1 MPADEAQDESVTL
14 ADWLRAQPDEAIIR
28 LFLLRPDLATPPPPD
43 FTVLAARM
51 EVRVSVTRVVDR
63 LDTFV
68 HEVLQALTVL
78 PAGASLAELTA
89 FTGHREVAAAVRR
102 LRELGLLWGDD
113 TALRIVGMAVDLV
126 GERPLGL
133 GRPVRQCLSSYRN
146 VQLNRLAAALGGI
159 PSQGVGAGSGSDR
172 DGGGGWGGPGG
183 RPDLVSVVGALF
195 DEPARIHGWVE
206 SCTPRARELLERLAS
221 ETSLGSTT
229 AAHRVVPVEQAR
241 TPVEELL
248 ARGLIIGID
257 DEKVELPREVGLVV
271 RGGTPAGPLH
281 PRPPE
286 LEGTAIGVAS
296 VDAAAALTAQTIV
309 RWVTTIVEAWGETP
323 LTPLRTGGL
332 SVRDLRA
339 TARLLDTDERVAAF
353 VVELAWAAGL
363 VDATTG
369 NDVQFMP
376 TAAYDRW
383 GTEPIE
389 VRWAVLVDSWLR
401 APIATWLIG
410 ERDERGRQIA
420 ALSSEVRR
428 GVARELRAD
437 VLRALGAA
445 PAGMAPSAASL
456 RALLAWRAPRRTGTF
471 LDRTVEST
479 VVDAELLGVTGRGAP
494 STVGRV
500 IIDRLETEAADPAH
514 TPLTSGRPA
523 GGDTDLCQ
531 RLADVLGPL
540 LPEPVEELLL
550 QADLTAVAPGP
561 LVPRVAAR
569 LARMADIE
577 STGAATVYRFTE
589 ESLRRAFD
597 SGLTAEDL
605 HDDLARWGRTG
616 IPQGLTYLIDDT
628 ARRHGRMRA
637 GPAASYLRC
646 DDTALLSEVVV
657 SRGTQALGLRRIA
670 PTIVISSLPVN
681 DLLAG
686 LREAGYAPVAEAPDG
701 RVLLSRP
708 TTHRTPARARSSSG
722 DVADSRLAQ
731 ARDVLRL
738 VRRGDDSARTL
749 RAARSTDI
757 AGFGLTRS
765 APLIL
770 TMLQDAVREKQ
781 RILLG
786 YVDQQGTPRDRIVRP
801 TALDGGWLT
810 AWDELT
816 DQPRRFAL
824 HRVTGIAE
832 LGRSGGTPAARQD
845 SDASH

>member
-1 MPADEAQDESVTL
+1 
-14 ADWLRAQPDEAIIR
+14 
-28 LFLLRPDLATPPPPD
+28 
-43 FTVLAARM
+43 
-51 EVRVSVTRVVDR
+51 
-63 LDTFV
+63 
-68 HEVLQALTVL
+68 
-78 PAGASLAELTA
+78 
-89 FTGHREVAAAVRR
+89 
-102 LRELGLLWGDD
+102 
-113 TALRIVGMAVDLV
+113 
-126 GERPLGL
+126 
-133 GRPVRQCLSSYRN
+133 
-146 VQLNRLAAALGGI
+146 
-159 PSQGVGAGSGSDR
+159 
-172 DGGGGWGGPGG
+172 
-183 RPDLVSVVGALF
+183 
-195 DEPARIHGWVE
+195 
-206 SCTPRARELLERLAS
+206 
-221 ETSLGSTT
+221 
-229 AAHRVVPVEQAR
+229 
-241 TPVEELL
+241 
-248 ARGLIIGID
+248 
-257 DEKVELPREVGLVV
+257 
-271 RGGTPAGPLH
+271 
-281 PRPPE
+281 
-286 LEGTAIGVAS
+286 
-296 VDAAAALTAQTIV
+296 
-309 RWVTTIVEAWGETP
+309 
-323 LTPLRTGGL
+323 
-332 SVRDLRA
+332 
-339 TARLLDTDERVAAF
+339 
-353 VVELAWAAGL
+353 
-363 VDATTG
+363 
-369 NDVQFMP
+369 
-376 TAAYDRW
+376 
-383 GTEPIE
+383 
-389 VRWAVLVDSWLR
+389 
-401 APIATWLIG
+401 
-410 ERDERGRQIA
+410 
-420 ALSSEVRR
+420 
-428 GVARELRAD
+428 
-437 VLRALGAA
+437 
-445 PAGMAPSAASL
+445 MAPSAASL

-471 LDRTVEST
+471 LDRMIEST
-479 VVDAELLGVTGRGAP
+479 VADAELLGLTGRGSP

-500 IIDRLETEAADPAH
+500 VIEQLEAELADPAR
-514 TPLTSGRPA
+514 TPLAPGRPA
-523 GGDTDLCQ
+523 AGATDLCA
-531 RLADVLGPL
+531 RLADALGPL

-569 LARMADIE
+569 LARMADVE

-589 ESLRRAFD
+589 DSLRRAFD

-646 DDTALLSEVVV
+646 DDTALLAEVVA

-681 DLLAG
+681 ELLAG
-686 LREAGYAPVAEAPDG
+686 LRAAGYAPVAEAPDG

-708 TTHRTPARARSSSG
+708 TTHRTPARARPTSG

-770 TMLQDAVREKQ
+770 TMLQNAVREKQ

-832 LGRSGGTPAARQD
+832 LGRPGGVPPARAD
-845 SDASH
+845 SDAPH